1 MNLDGLVFRR
11 ADLAHVEDML
21 HIIHR
26 CMHEVN
32 CRDYTPQELER

>member
-11 ADLAHVEDML
+11 ADLAHVEGML
-21 HIIHR
+21 QIIHR

-32 CRDYTPQELER
+32 YRDYTPPGA